1 MARQRAEAR
10 VEPVDR
16 LAAGQHPI
24 DDLAGGADA
33 YQRRLVELDPH
44 PSARHRQHVIDG
56 EAVATEFNALG
67 C

>member
-16 LAAGQHPI
+16 FAAGQHPV

-33 YQRRLVELDPH
+33 HQRRLVELDAH
-44 PSARHRQHVIDG
+44 PSACHRQHMIDG
-56 EAVATEFNALG
+56 EAVAAELDALG